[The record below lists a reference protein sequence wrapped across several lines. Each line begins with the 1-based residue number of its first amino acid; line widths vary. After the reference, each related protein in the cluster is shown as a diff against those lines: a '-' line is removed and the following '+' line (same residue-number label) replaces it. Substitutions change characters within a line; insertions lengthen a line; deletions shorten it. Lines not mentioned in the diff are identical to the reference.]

1 MVVFAVIHLT
11 PGDPAI
17 LMLGPSAT
25 PADVLELR
33 TKLGLEEAI
42 HVQYGK
48 WLWNALQGDLGDS
61 IWLRTP
67 VLGEVFDRFV
77 NTVILAA
84 AAFIVST
91 VVGVSLG
98 VLAGIRQNSWMD
110 RSSMLVSLIGVS
122 MPGFWLGLML
132 IILFSVQWDLLPSAG
147 MRSPAGDGGVLD
159 VLKHL
164 LLPALTV
171 GGLQHRHRGPA
182 DEVVRCS
189 RSSGRTSSAPRGRR
203 ALKEWVIVH
212 RHALKNALIPVVT
225 VLGVQLGALLSSSVL
240 IEFLFAWPGVG
251 SFMIDAIGRR
261 DLPLVQAIT
270 LVTATAF
277 VLINLI
283 VDLSYAYLDPQNQI
297 RVNRHMGNPDHIA
310 TRFAR
315 QTAAPDAKDFCIFSG
330 PRCDKTRS
338 PSPGCSFSGR
348 SSLLFLLAPVLP
360 LREPDALKPA
370 VRLTAW
376 FSTTAYPLGTDE
388 LGRDMLSR
396 LVWGGRVSLWAGIAA
411 AGISMGFGLVIGLV
425 SGYTGKWAD
434 LLSMRLIDILLAFPP
449 LILAIAVVASLGPGL
464 RNAVIVLRR
473 DRHSHLRPRGPR
485 RGA

>member
-1 MVVFAVIHLT
+1 MSVVVFAVIHLT

-48 WLWNALQGDLGDS
+48 WLWNALQGDLGES

-67 VLGEVFDRFV
+67 VLGEVLDRFA
-77 NTVILAA
+77 NTAILAA
-84 AAFIVST
+84 SAFLVST
-91 VVGVSLG
+91 VVGVGLG
-98 VLAGIRQNSWMD
+98 VLAGVRQNSWMD
-110 RSSMLVSLIGVS
+110 RLSMLVSLIGVS

-147 MRSPAGDGGVLD
+147 MRSPAGDSGVLD
-159 VLKHL
+159 VLRHL
-164 LLPALTV
+164 LLPALTLAAFNIAIV
-171 GGLQHRHRGPA
+171 ARLTRSQMLEVIRQDFVRTARAKGL
-182 DEVVRCS
+182 
-189 RSSGRTSSAPRGRR
+189 T
-203 ALKEWVIVH
+203 EWVIVH

-283 VDLSYAYLDPQNQI
+283 VDLSYAYLDPRI
-297 RVNRHMGNPDHIA
+297 KYG
-310 TRFAR
+310 
-315 QTAAPDAKDFCIFSG
+315 
-330 PRCDKTRS
+330 
-338 PSPGCSFSGR
+338 
-348 SSLLFLLAPVLP
+348 
-360 LREPDALKPA
+360 
-370 VRLTAW
+370 
-376 FSTTAYPLGTDE
+376 
-388 LGRDMLSR
+388 
-396 LVWGGRVSLWAGIAA
+396 
-411 AGISMGFGLVIGLV
+411 
-425 SGYTGKWAD
+425 
-434 LLSMRLIDILLAFPP
+434 
-449 LILAIAVVASLGPGL
+449 
-464 RNAVIVLRR
+464 
-473 DRHSHLRPRGPR
+473 
-485 RGA
+485 

>member
-1 MVVFAVIHLT
+1 MLIPTLLGVSVIVFAVIHLT

-25 PADVLELR
+25 PEAVTELR

-67 VLGEVFDRFV
+67 VLGEVLDRFV
-77 NTVILAA
+77 NTFILAA

-122 MPGFWLGLML
+122 MPGFWLGIML
-132 IILFSVQWDLLPSAG
+132 ILLFSVQWDLLPSTG

-159 VLKHL
+159 VLQHL
-164 LLPALTV
+164 LLPALTLAAFNIAIV
-171 GGLQHRHRGPA
+171 ARLT
-182 DEVVRCS
+182 
-189 RSSGRTSSAPRGRR
+189 RSSMLEVIRQDFVRTAR
-203 ALKEWVIVH
+203 AKGLTEWVVVN

-261 DLPLVQAIT
+261 DFPLVQAIT

-283 VDLSYAYLDPQNQI
+283 VDLSYAYLDPRI
-297 RVNRHMGNPDHIA
+297 KYG
-310 TRFAR
+310 
-315 QTAAPDAKDFCIFSG
+315 
-330 PRCDKTRS
+330 
-338 PSPGCSFSGR
+338 
-348 SSLLFLLAPVLP
+348 
-360 LREPDALKPA
+360 
-370 VRLTAW
+370 
-376 FSTTAYPLGTDE
+376 
-388 LGRDMLSR
+388 
-396 LVWGGRVSLWAGIAA
+396 
-411 AGISMGFGLVIGLV
+411 
-425 SGYTGKWAD
+425 
-434 LLSMRLIDILLAFPP
+434 
-449 LILAIAVVASLGPGL
+449 
-464 RNAVIVLRR
+464 
-473 DRHSHLRPRGPR
+473 
-485 RGA
+485 

>member
-1 MVVFAVIHLT
+1 MLLIPTLLGVSVIVFAVIHLT

-25 PADVLELR
+25 PEAVTELR

-77 NTVILAA
+77 NTFILAA

-122 MPGFWLGLML
+122 MPGFWLGIML
-132 IILFSVQWDLLPSAG
+132 ILLFSVQWDLLPSTG
-147 MRSPAGDGGVLD
+147 MRSPSGDGGVLD
-159 VLKHL
+159 VLQHL
-164 LLPALTV
+164 LLPALTLAAFNIAIV
-171 GGLQHRHRGPA
+171 ARLT
-182 DEVVRCS
+182 
-189 RSSGRTSSAPRGRR
+189 RSSMLEVIRQDFVRTAR
-203 ALKEWVIVH
+203 AKGLTEWVVVN

-261 DLPLVQAIT
+261 DFPLVQAIT

-283 VDLSYAYLDPQNQI
+283 VDLSYAYLDPRI
-297 RVNRHMGNPDHIA
+297 KYG
-310 TRFAR
+310 
-315 QTAAPDAKDFCIFSG
+315 
-330 PRCDKTRS
+330 
-338 PSPGCSFSGR
+338 
-348 SSLLFLLAPVLP
+348 
-360 LREPDALKPA
+360 
-370 VRLTAW
+370 
-376 FSTTAYPLGTDE
+376 
-388 LGRDMLSR
+388 
-396 LVWGGRVSLWAGIAA
+396 
-411 AGISMGFGLVIGLV
+411 
-425 SGYTGKWAD
+425 
-434 LLSMRLIDILLAFPP
+434 
-449 LILAIAVVASLGPGL
+449 
-464 RNAVIVLRR
+464 
-473 DRHSHLRPRGPR
+473 
-485 RGA
+485 

>member
-1 MVVFAVIHLT
+1 MSVVVFAVIHLT

-25 PADVLELR
+25 PEAVTELR

-48 WLWNALQGDLGDS
+48 WLWNVLQGDLGDS

-77 NTVILAA
+77 NTFILAA

-122 MPGFWLGLML
+122 MPGFWLGIML
-132 IILFSVQWDLLPSAG
+132 ILLFSVQWDLLPSTG

-159 VLKHL
+159 VLQHL
-164 LLPALTV
+164 LLPALTLAAFNIAIV
-171 GGLQHRHRGPA
+171 ARLT
-182 DEVVRCS
+182 
-189 RSSGRTSSAPRGRR
+189 RSSMLEVIRQDFVRTAR
-203 ALKEWVIVH
+203 AKGLTEWVVVN

-261 DLPLVQAIT
+261 DFPLVQAIT

-283 VDLSYAYLDPQNQI
+283 VDLSYAYLDPRI
-297 RVNRHMGNPDHIA
+297 KYG
-310 TRFAR
+310 
-315 QTAAPDAKDFCIFSG
+315 
-330 PRCDKTRS
+330 
-338 PSPGCSFSGR
+338 
-348 SSLLFLLAPVLP
+348 
-360 LREPDALKPA
+360 
-370 VRLTAW
+370 
-376 FSTTAYPLGTDE
+376 
-388 LGRDMLSR
+388 
-396 LVWGGRVSLWAGIAA
+396 
-411 AGISMGFGLVIGLV
+411 
-425 SGYTGKWAD
+425 
-434 LLSMRLIDILLAFPP
+434 
-449 LILAIAVVASLGPGL
+449 
-464 RNAVIVLRR
+464 
-473 DRHSHLRPRGPR
+473 
-485 RGA
+485 

>member
-48 WLWNALQGDLGDS
+48 WLWNALQGDLGES

-77 NTVILAA
+77 NTAILAG

-91 VVGVSLG
+91 VVGVGLG
-98 VLAGIRQNSWMD
+98 VLAGVRQNSWMD
-110 RSSMLVSLIGVS
+110 RLSMLVSLIGVS

-132 IILFSVQWDLLPSAG
+132 ILLFSVQWDLLPSTG
-147 MRSPAGDGGVLD
+147 MRSPAGDGGVVD
-159 VLKHL
+159 VLRHL
-164 LLPALTV
+164 LLPALTLAAFNIAIV
-171 GGLQHRHRGPA
+171 ARLTRSQML
-182 DEVVRCS
+182 EVIRQDFVR
-189 RSSGRTSSAPRGRR
+189 TAR
-203 ALKEWVIVH
+203 AKGLKEWVIVH

-283 VDLSYAYLDPQNQI
+283 VDLSYAYLDPRI
-297 RVNRHMGNPDHIA
+297 KYG
-310 TRFAR
+310 
-315 QTAAPDAKDFCIFSG
+315 
-330 PRCDKTRS
+330 
-338 PSPGCSFSGR
+338 
-348 SSLLFLLAPVLP
+348 
-360 LREPDALKPA
+360 
-370 VRLTAW
+370 
-376 FSTTAYPLGTDE
+376 
-388 LGRDMLSR
+388 
-396 LVWGGRVSLWAGIAA
+396 
-411 AGISMGFGLVIGLV
+411 
-425 SGYTGKWAD
+425 
-434 LLSMRLIDILLAFPP
+434 
-449 LILAIAVVASLGPGL
+449 
-464 RNAVIVLRR
+464 
-473 DRHSHLRPRGPR
+473 
-485 RGA
+485 

>member
-1 MVVFAVIHLT
+1 MVPTLLGVSVVVFAVIHLT

-25 PADVLELR
+25 PEAVTELR

-122 MPGFWLGLML
+122 MPGFWLGIML
-132 IILFSVQWDLLPSAG
+132 ILLFSVQWDLLPSTG

-159 VLKHL
+159 VLQHL
-164 LLPALTV
+164 LLPALTLAAFNIAIV
-171 GGLQHRHRGPA
+171 ARLT
-182 DEVVRCS
+182 
-189 RSSGRTSSAPRGRR
+189 RSSMLEVIRQDFVRTAR
-203 ALKEWVIVH
+203 AKGLTEWVVVN

-261 DLPLVQAIT
+261 DFPLVQAIT

-283 VDLSYAYLDPQNQI
+283 VDLSYAYLDPRI
-297 RVNRHMGNPDHIA
+297 KYG
-310 TRFAR
+310 
-315 QTAAPDAKDFCIFSG
+315 
-330 PRCDKTRS
+330 
-338 PSPGCSFSGR
+338 
-348 SSLLFLLAPVLP
+348 
-360 LREPDALKPA
+360 
-370 VRLTAW
+370 
-376 FSTTAYPLGTDE
+376 
-388 LGRDMLSR
+388 
-396 LVWGGRVSLWAGIAA
+396 
-411 AGISMGFGLVIGLV
+411 
-425 SGYTGKWAD
+425 
-434 LLSMRLIDILLAFPP
+434 
-449 LILAIAVVASLGPGL
+449 
-464 RNAVIVLRR
+464 
-473 DRHSHLRPRGPR
+473 
-485 RGA
+485 

>member
-1 MVVFAVIHLT
+1 MSVIVFAVIHLT

-25 PADVLELR
+25 PEAVTELR

-67 VLGEVFDRFV
+67 VLGEVLDRFV
-77 NTVILAA
+77 NTFILAA

-122 MPGFWLGLML
+122 MPGFWLGIML
-132 IILFSVQWDLLPSAG
+132 ILLFSVQWDLLPSTG

-159 VLKHL
+159 VLQHL
-164 LLPALTV
+164 LLPALTLAAFNIAIV
-171 GGLQHRHRGPA
+171 ARLT
-182 DEVVRCS
+182 
-189 RSSGRTSSAPRGRR
+189 RSSMLEVIRQDFVRTAR
-203 ALKEWVIVH
+203 AKGLTEWVVVN

-261 DLPLVQAIT
+261 DFPLVQAIT

-283 VDLSYAYLDPQNQI
+283 VDLSYAYLDPRI
-297 RVNRHMGNPDHIA
+297 KYG
-310 TRFAR
+310 
-315 QTAAPDAKDFCIFSG
+315 
-330 PRCDKTRS
+330 
-338 PSPGCSFSGR
+338 
-348 SSLLFLLAPVLP
+348 
-360 LREPDALKPA
+360 
-370 VRLTAW
+370 
-376 FSTTAYPLGTDE
+376 
-388 LGRDMLSR
+388 
-396 LVWGGRVSLWAGIAA
+396 
-411 AGISMGFGLVIGLV
+411 
-425 SGYTGKWAD
+425 
-434 LLSMRLIDILLAFPP
+434 
-449 LILAIAVVASLGPGL
+449 
-464 RNAVIVLRR
+464 
-473 DRHSHLRPRGPR
+473 
-485 RGA
+485 

>member
-1 MVVFAVIHLT
+1 VSVVVFAVIHLT

-48 WLWNALQGDLGDS
+48 WLWNALQGDLGES

-67 VLGEVFDRFV
+67 VLGEVLDRFA

-84 AAFIVST
+84 SAFLVST
-91 VVGVSLG
+91 VVGVGLG
-98 VLAGIRQNSWMD
+98 VLAGVRQNSWMD
-110 RSSMLVSLIGVS
+110 RLSMLVSLIGVS

-147 MRSPAGDGGVLD
+147 MRSPAGDSGVLD
-159 VLKHL
+159 VLRHL
-164 LLPALTV
+164 LLPALTLAAFNIAIV
-171 GGLQHRHRGPA
+171 ARLTRSQMLEVIRQDFVRTARAKGL
-182 DEVVRCS
+182 
-189 RSSGRTSSAPRGRR
+189 T
-203 ALKEWVIVH
+203 EWVIVH

-283 VDLSYAYLDPQNQI
+283 VDLSYAYLDPRI
-297 RVNRHMGNPDHIA
+297 KYG
-310 TRFAR
+310 
-315 QTAAPDAKDFCIFSG
+315 
-330 PRCDKTRS
+330 
-338 PSPGCSFSGR
+338 
-348 SSLLFLLAPVLP
+348 
-360 LREPDALKPA
+360 
-370 VRLTAW
+370 
-376 FSTTAYPLGTDE
+376 
-388 LGRDMLSR
+388 
-396 LVWGGRVSLWAGIAA
+396 
-411 AGISMGFGLVIGLV
+411 
-425 SGYTGKWAD
+425 
-434 LLSMRLIDILLAFPP
+434 
-449 LILAIAVVASLGPGL
+449 
-464 RNAVIVLRR
+464 
-473 DRHSHLRPRGPR
+473 
-485 RGA
+485 

>member
-1 MVVFAVIHLT
+1 MSVIVFAVIHLT

-33 TKLGLEEAI
+33 TKLGLEEAV

-48 WLWNALQGDLGDS
+48 WLWNALQGDLGES

-84 AAFIVST
+84 AAFFFST
-91 VVGVSLG
+91 VAGVSLG
-98 VLAGIRQNSWMD
+98 ILAGIRQNSWMD

-132 IILFSVQWDLLPSAG
+132 ILLFSVQWDLLPSTG

-159 VLKHL
+159 VLQHL
-164 LLPALTV
+164 LLPALTLAAFNIAIV
-171 GGLQHRHRGPA
+171 ARLT
-182 DEVVRCS
+182 
-189 RSSGRTSSAPRGRR
+189 RSSMLEVIRQDFVRTAR
-203 ALKEWVIVH
+203 AKGLTEWVVVN

-261 DLPLVQAIT
+261 DFPLVQAIT

-283 VDLSYAYLDPQNQI
+283 VDLSYAYLDPRI
-297 RVNRHMGNPDHIA
+297 KYG
-310 TRFAR
+310 
-315 QTAAPDAKDFCIFSG
+315 
-330 PRCDKTRS
+330 
-338 PSPGCSFSGR
+338 
-348 SSLLFLLAPVLP
+348 
-360 LREPDALKPA
+360 
-370 VRLTAW
+370 
-376 FSTTAYPLGTDE
+376 
-388 LGRDMLSR
+388 
-396 LVWGGRVSLWAGIAA
+396 
-411 AGISMGFGLVIGLV
+411 
-425 SGYTGKWAD
+425 
-434 LLSMRLIDILLAFPP
+434 
-449 LILAIAVVASLGPGL
+449 
-464 RNAVIVLRR
+464 
-473 DRHSHLRPRGPR
+473 
-485 RGA
+485 

>member
-1 MVVFAVIHLT
+1 MSVVVFAVIHLT

-48 WLWNALQGDLGDS
+48 WLWNALQGDLGES

-67 VLGEVFDRFV
+67 VLGEVLDRFA

-84 AAFIVST
+84 SAFLVST
-91 VVGVSLG
+91 VVGVGLG
-98 VLAGIRQNSWMD
+98 VLAGVRQNSWMD
-110 RSSMLVSLIGVS
+110 RLSMLVSLIGVS

-147 MRSPAGDGGVLD
+147 MRSPAGDSGVLD
-159 VLKHL
+159 VLRHL
-164 LLPALTV
+164 LLPALTLAAFNIAIV
-171 GGLQHRHRGPA
+171 ARLTRSQMLEVIRQDFVRTARAKGL
-182 DEVVRCS
+182 
-189 RSSGRTSSAPRGRR
+189 T
-203 ALKEWVIVH
+203 EWVIVH

-283 VDLSYAYLDPQNQI
+283 VDLSYAYLDPRI
-297 RVNRHMGNPDHIA
+297 KYG
-310 TRFAR
+310 
-315 QTAAPDAKDFCIFSG
+315 
-330 PRCDKTRS
+330 
-338 PSPGCSFSGR
+338 
-348 SSLLFLLAPVLP
+348 
-360 LREPDALKPA
+360 
-370 VRLTAW
+370 
-376 FSTTAYPLGTDE
+376 
-388 LGRDMLSR
+388 
-396 LVWGGRVSLWAGIAA
+396 
-411 AGISMGFGLVIGLV
+411 
-425 SGYTGKWAD
+425 
-434 LLSMRLIDILLAFPP
+434 
-449 LILAIAVVASLGPGL
+449 
-464 RNAVIVLRR
+464 
-473 DRHSHLRPRGPR
+473 
-485 RGA
+485 